1 MIRRTLLSWFLD
13 CQCAAAVTAWVLS
26 TCVAHANPEAPYP
39 KAVKTLSCSGTQC
52 REKSSDI
59 ARECE
64 TKMSAEGKLEN
75 ERELKTCVKTWNATI
90 ANSTKGHW
98 KWNWP
103 PPAEYD
109 KPYEGILM
117 FQRLPLEQ
125 IQKICAPGQIGC
137 AMPISTFNG
146 GKQWQINI
154 NGNRVAC
161 VIFLVPDSYL
171 KEHHQDPKDAI
182 RHETAHC
189 NGWPGDHPNSQSKWE
204 WVEK

>member
-1 MIRRTLLSWFLD
+1 MKKLLLTSI
-13 CQCAAAVTAWVLS
+13 AALLLATG
-26 TCVAHANPEAPYP
+26 TAHANPDSLYP
-39 KAVKTLSCSGTQC
+39 KPVKTKPAGVT
-52 REKSSDI
+52 
-59 ARECE
+59 RECA
-64 TKMSAEGKLEN
+64 TKLSIDGKLEN
-75 ERELKTCVKTWNATI
+75 ERELKTCVKNWNATI
-90 ANSTKGHW
+90 ANPAKGHW

-125 IQKICAPGQIGC
+125 IQKICVPGQIGC

-146 GKQWQINI
+146 GKQWQINM

-189 NGWPGDHPNSQSKWE
+189 NGWPADHPNSQSKWE

>member
-1 MIRRTLLSWFLD
+1 M
-13 CQCAAAVTAWVLS
+13 
-26 TCVAHANPEAPYP
+26 
-39 KAVKTLSCSGTQC
+39 
-52 REKSSDI
+52 
-59 ARECE
+59 
-64 TKMSAEGKLEN
+64 
-75 ERELKTCVKTWNATI
+75 ELAT
-90 ANSTKGHW
+90 
-98 KWNWP
+98 
-103 PPAEYD
+103 PAEYD

>member
-1 MIRRTLLSWFLD
+1 M
-13 CQCAAAVTAWVLS
+13 
-26 TCVAHANPEAPYP
+26 
-39 KAVKTLSCSGTQC
+39 
-52 REKSSDI
+52 
-59 ARECE
+59 
-64 TKMSAEGKLEN
+64 
-75 ERELKTCVKTWNATI
+75 ELAT
-90 ANSTKGHW
+90 
-98 KWNWP
+98 
-103 PPAEYD
+103 PAEYD

-189 NGWPGDHPNSQSKWE
+189 NGWPGDHPNSQSKMGVGRE
-204 WVEK
+204 MKPAGLKAAIIAGMRDALGA

>member
-1 MIRRTLLSWFLD
+1 MK
-13 CQCAAAVTAWVLS
+13 AAIIAGCVVLS
-26 TCVAHANPEAPYP
+26 VLGVPGAHTNPDSLYP
-39 KAVKTLSCSGTQC
+39 KPVKTKPAGV
-52 REKSSDI
+52 
-59 ARECE
+59 ARECA
-64 TKMSAEGKLEN
+64 TKLSVDGKLEN

-90 ANSTKGHW
+90 ANSAKGHW

-125 IQKICAPGQIGC
+125 IQKICVPGQIGC